1 MYNFNNTKAKRK
13 LVAVVAILLVIGMVF
28 PTIMGVLM

>member
-1 MYNFNNTKAKRK
+1 MYNFNNTKATRK
-13 LVAVVAILLVIGMVF
+13 LVAVVAILLVIGMDL

>member
-13 LVAVVAILLVIGMVF
+13 LVACVAILLVIGMVL